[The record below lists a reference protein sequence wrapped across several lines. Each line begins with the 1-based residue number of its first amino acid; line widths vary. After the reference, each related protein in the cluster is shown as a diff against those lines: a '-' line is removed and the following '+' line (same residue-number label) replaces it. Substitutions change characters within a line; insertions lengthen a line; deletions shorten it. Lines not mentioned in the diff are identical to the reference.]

1 MWLSFPTTVGRAI
14 AGCRVP
20 RRGMSFL
27 TWLRKSSAL
36 PTAEEVLAK
45 IRQYFQAGCL
55 RVWVVYPVEEQIY
68 VYQSPT
74 QIRVLTRK
82 DDLEGEDFLPGFRLP
97 LGDLFEEAP
106 N

>member
-1 MWLSFPTTVGRAI
+1 
-14 AGCRVP
+14 
-20 RRGMSFL
+20 MSFL